1 MEALTTKGLMKN
13 VYFVLF
19 LDGCNIFMYDLFVEA
34 IGFLL
39 LNNLSVPTPV
49 VLTMCCCKLLT
60 VLCTVVGSCVL
71 AQEIYLV

>member
-1 MEALTTKGLMKN
+1 MMEALTTKGLMKN

-39 LNNLSVPTPV
+39 LEQFISVPTPV
-49 VLTMCCCKLLT
+49 VDDVLL
-60 VLCTVVGSCVL
+60 
-71 AQEIYLV
+71 